1 MKKVMYLAATAAV
14 VVLASCGGGADKEAE
29 RKKREADSLAKIEQ
43 ARKDSMDAAMAVQ
56 VVDVYE
62 TAKANADL
70 STLVGLL
77 DQAGLGATLKDASV
91 NYTVFAPTNAAFDKL
106 DPKVLADLKDPKNA
120 EKLKDLLLY
129 HVVRG
134 KLVAADVAVFGELQG
149 MNDKVI
155 AVKQSEAGAT
165 TVAGANITTADVDA
179 SNGVVH
185 IVDAVLT
192 VPAKKGTAKPK
203 KPTTGG
209 DKTTTPT
216 TGTGGK
222 ATEGNTG
229 QSAGGKATE
238 ENTGQKVG
246 GKAK

>member
-106 DPKVLADLKDPKNA
+106 DAKVLADLKDPKNA
-120 EKLKDLLLY
+120 EKLKDLLLF

-134 KLVAADVAVFGELQG
+134 KLVAADVAVSGELQG
-149 MNDKVI
+149 MNDKII

-165 TVAGANITTADVDA
+165 SVAGANITTADVDA

-203 KPTTGG
+203 KPVTTE
-209 DKTTTPT
+209 PT
-216 TGTGGK
+216 APAGSTGGK

-229 QSAGGKATE
+229 QATGGKATE
-238 ENTGQKVG
+238 TNTGQKTG